1 VLGFVLIT
9 SVLLVVLAQAPRVLI
24 STNYVSTEQAL
35 GPFARGAMVCQAG
48 ERVPASTTALRI
60 SLEGQVGPAVYVTL
74 SHGQQLVS
82 GGHLNAGWV
91 SDSPTFP
98 LQPPVATPV
107 DAKICL
113 TRGPG
118 GMRVELA
125 GNATHGALAA
135 TVNGRPVS
143 GRMRVEYL
151 ARGNRSWLSLAKH
164 VARRLG
170 LGHAPAGTWIV
181 LPLAALMATAV
192 ALGAWLL
199 MREASR

>member
-1 VLGFVLIT
+1 
-9 SVLLVVLAQAPRVLI
+9 
-24 STNYVSTEQAL
+24 
-35 GPFARGAMVCQAG
+35 M
-48 ERVPASTTALRI
+48 
-60 SLEGQVGPAVYVTL
+60 
-74 SHGQQLVS
+74 
-82 GGHLNAGWV
+82 
-91 SDSPTFP
+91 
-98 LQPPVATPV
+98 
-107 DAKICL
+107 
-113 TRGPG
+113 
-118 GMRVELA
+118 ELA